1 MPVPVSSLSIA
12 ILGIADFL
20 DAEFGEDVDIS
31 TETPAEASKRAKGGN
46 KHLLNIFAYRI
57 MPSGFHASTGSDEPL
72 FIRINAMLT
81 PFVSDQGTPD
91 MDTDL
96 RILGHAV
103 RLLHARPVVPG
114 VLPKS
119 AVNNTTG
126 LVPDENRTDYRL
138 QAVLLAPTAEELNN
152 IWTTQGGDDLPY
164 RLSAVYE
171 FALIP
176 IEPLEHRVENG
187 PVTSSVLDLAPNLDA
202 RDEKGF
208 IPYGEEPIGRPL
220 GDVVAGKGPPP
231 DPPTDWLP
239 VVLIADNGV
248 LRNEMNVAA
257 GTASIDVAIAGPP
270 GEDVALEVNWV
281 RANSNTDVQNPQ
293 VKTIATPRIDD
304 AGAITQLNLTNL
316 ANGDKAVVR
325 TRPVGAGNQPIAES
339 SFANT
344 VTLIGVP

>member
-12 ILGIADFL
+12 IQGIADFL

-96 RILGHAV
+96 RILGHGI
-103 RLLHARPVVPG
+103 RLLHSRPVVPG
-114 VLPKS
+114 ELPKGD
-119 AVNNTTG
+119 TTD
-126 LVPDENRTDYRL
+126 LAPTDKDPTKYRL

-220 GDVVAGKGPPP
+220 GNVVAGKGPPP
-231 DPPTDWLP
+231 DPPTGWLP

-270 GEDVALEVNWV
+270 GEDVALEVHWV
-281 RANSNTDVQNPQ
+281 RANSDTDAQNPQ

-325 TRPVGAGNQPIAES
+325 TRPVGAGNQPIPES
-339 SFANT
+339 PFANT
-344 VTLIGVP
+344 LTLIGVP